1 MKILSIEIQNFKPFR
16 SLQLPDDGS
25 DLPDGLIIIKGPN
38 STGKSSL
45 FEAILWALW
54 GSSAVRLKNEELIS
68 FSSSFCKVILVFEV
82 AGIRY
87 KIDRS
92 YDPANGMSVVLYI
105 RKKTSWKRIADKS
118 QSVTGKLEEILNIE
132 LNQAESTLMVKQG
145 EVGEIAN
152 ATPTTLRNLIVKVY
166 NIELLDQ
173 MTGQLSGLESDLDI
187 RINALESDYV
197 NPERIEKEIADATSR
212 IKQYQE
218 SLKERT
224 KEINETEKLLKS
236 LPQSDD
242 LAAVSEVVKKLER
255 LERDYEQAQKRRN
268 KDLIDAGIP
277 EAGTEVIEARS
288 ESLEKR
294 IKKTEDER
302 KQKQKQISKIDLEI
316 GAINGTERDLKR
328 KIRTL
333 EEAACEDPES
343 TECPTCS
350 NPLSP
355 EEREKIVAEYASTI
369 DTGIDKI
376 KEYKERRKKLESEI
390 RSIDEKLRVS
400 NKALDAVNRA
410 KQQNQE
416 IEEAKDKLDA
426 TKKEFSELCKKMKI
440 KSIESLLEKHSAQ
453 TISELER
460 KIAVLGTTLRSAK
473 KDCETVSKNIEQ
485 EYQKIEELKQEIV
498 LMEKIGAEIESLK
511 QLSDHTKYVRRKL
524 VNGFIADYAVQKRL
538 IGIIRGA
545 TNPYVRA
552 FTNDQYTSIDLDST
566 PATGRSGAGLAL
578 KIWDERDKA
587 SKKTVQ
593 LSYGDRTAI
602 SLGLRLG
609 ISKTMSRI
617 RPLKES
623 PAVAPRVRC
632 VMLDEPLG
640 GLDKDRRHS
649 VVSSLEND
657 QGFDQILLITHTD
670 VQDWSGVPSIEI
682 RKSGSG
688 STAILTRGDA

>member
-1 MKILSIEIQNFKPFR
+1 MKILSVEIQNFKPFR
-16 SLQLPDDGS
+16 SLRLPDDGS
-25 DLPDGLIIIKGPN
+25 YLPDGLVIIKGPN

-54 GSSAVRLKNEELIS
+54 GSSAVQLKNEELIS
-68 FSSSFCKVILVFEV
+68 FSSSFCKVILIFEV
-82 AGIRY
+82 AGNRY

-105 RKKTSWKRIADKS
+105 RKKNSWKRIADKS
-118 QSVTGKLEEILNIE
+118 QTVSDTMEDILNIDRK
-132 LNQAESTLMVKQG
+132 QAESTLMVNQG
-145 EVGEIAN
+145 EVAEIAN

-173 MTGQLSGLESDLDI
+173 MTGQLSGLEKDLDI
-187 RINALESDYV
+187 RIKALESDYT
-197 NPERIEKEIADATSR
+197 NPERIEKEIDLATSR
-212 IKQYQE
+212 VKKSQE
-218 SLKERT
+218 RLKERT
-224 KEINETEKLLKS
+224 AEIKKTEKLLKS
-236 LPQSDD
+236 LPKSSD
-242 LAAVSEVVKKLER
+242 LSSVSEVVKKIDR
-255 LERDYEQAQKRRN
+255 LERDYEQSKQRRN
-268 KDLIDAGIP
+268 KDLESAGIP
-277 EAGTEVIEARS
+277 DADSKVIDARLR
-288 ESLEKR
+288 SLEKR
-294 IKKTEDER
+294 IKKDEDEKEE
-302 KQKQKQISKIDLEI
+302 KQKKLSEIDFEI
-316 GAINGTERDLKR
+316 GAVKGKESDLKR

-333 EEAACEDPES
+333 REAAKTNPES

-355 EEREKIVAEYASTI
+355 EERTRIVREYSETIEVGIEKIKGLNEERTE
-369 DTGIDKI
+369 I
-376 KEYKERRKKLESEI
+376 KSEI
-390 RSIDEKLRVS
+390 QDIDQRLRVS
-400 NKALDAVNRA
+400 NKALDAVSRV
-410 KQQNQE
+410 KQQDEE
-416 IEEAKDKLDA
+416 IEGLKDKLEA
-426 TKKEFSELCKKMKI
+426 TRKEFSELCKKLG
-440 KSIESLLEKHSAQ
+440 IESVEALLEKHGAKS
-453 TISELER
+453 ISDLDQ
-460 KIAVLGTTLRSAK
+460 KIAVLSTTLKSAK
-473 KDCETVSKNIEQ
+473 DDCDSISENIEQ
-485 EYQKIEELKQEIV
+485 EYSRIEELKEEIIR
-498 LMEKIGAEIESLK
+498 MEKLGAEIESLK
-511 QLSDHTKYVRRKL
+511 QLLAHTKYVRRKL

-587 SKKTVQ
+587 SKKTLQ
-593 LSYGDRTAI
+593 LSYGDRTAV

-623 PAVAPRVRC
+623 PAVSPRVRC

-657 QGFDQILLITHTD
+657 QSFDQILLITHTD
-670 VQDWSGVPSIEI
+670 VQDWSGVPTIEI

-688 STAILTRGDA
+688 STAILNRGDA